1 MTAVGNGENME
12 GGGGEHCVEQ
22 PPEIKEKEIAI
33 ATDARPNTA
42 TTANDT
48 DGGGDADGHIPIEM
62 QLYEV
67 EVTEQMDPLE
77 YAFR

>member
-22 PPEIKEKEIAI
+22 PPEIKEKEIAT
-33 ATDARPNTA
+33 AA